1 MVASFPSRGR
11 TFTHLYR
18 VKVLQIC
25 GWMVRCESNE
35 CCERKRVDA
44 AVWNLYP
51 APVQLSWTNDA
62 AQTKTFVYH
71 KSCHAKA
78 LYLANDSLRSGFC
91 IPSPCILMIFFSDLP
106 LSFSWL
112 PTPDL
117 HFGCFGASGVWH

>member
-18 VKVLQIC
+18 VKVLQIF

-71 KSCHAKA
+71 KSCHTKSF
-78 LYLANDSLRSGFC
+78 YLANDSLRSGF
-91 IPSPCILMIFFSDLP
+91 P
-106 LSFSWL
+106 LNDVTQVCDFSWL
-112 PTPDL
+112 PSDL
-117 HFGCFGASGVWH
+117 HFGCFGASGVSH